1 MNIFALTYTEL
12 LNDLNR
18 RYGKGAFHAAALY
31 REIFKNGNTR
41 VAEFPDFERSPA
53 FARRLAEGIHLPSCR
68 IIDTQED
75 GVIKFASAL
84 ADGLVIESV
93 IIPTPGRTTLC
104 ISCQAG
110 CKMGCRFCATGEMGF
125 GRNLSV
131 EEIVWQVHA
140 ARFSLQRRV
149 DNIVFM
155 GMGEPFDNFNNVIQA
170 IRVINDQRGLDIA
183 LKQITI
189 STAGHAEGIR
199 KLGALNLPKLRL
211 AVSLNAADNALR
223 SQLMPINTKYPLG
236 RLKEE
241 LLAYP
246 LGRKGVFLI
255 EYVLL
260 AGVNDTPEDAQK
272 LIHYLDGLP
281 VRINVI
287 AYNGGSSMA
296 FNTPTPERYDRFCE
310 WLSEEKMFVC
320 RRQSYG
326 RGIMAGCGQLGASLS
341 VHQQENSL

>member
-1 MNIFALTYTEL
+1 M
-12 LNDLNR
+12 
-18 RYGKGAFHAAALY
+18 
-31 REIFKNGNTR
+31 
-41 VAEFPDFERSPA
+41 
-53 FARRLAEGIHLPSCR
+53 PSCR

-84 ADGLVIESV
+84 ADGLMIESV

-104 ISCQAG
+104 ISSQAG

-125 GRNLSV
+125 GRSLSV

-140 ARFSLQRRV
+140 ARFSLQRRI

-155 GMGEPFDNFNNVIQA
+155 GMGEPFDNFDNVMQA

-183 LKQITI
+183 LKQITL
-189 STAGHAEGIR
+189 STAGHADGIR

-260 AGVNDTPEDAQK
+260 AGVNDTPDDAQK
-272 LIHYLDGLP
+272 LVRYLDGLP

-296 FNTPTPERYDRFCE
+296 FNTPTPEGYDRFCG

-320 RRQSYG
+320 RRQSFG
-326 RGIMAGCGQLGASLS
+326 RGIWAGCGQLGASLS
-341 VHQQENSL
+341 VRQQVDVR